1 MTLISPPLRWRQM
14 LDAIPPGGTRFERA
28 ASEEERAALRDAY
41 GLVDVLSFKVAYE
54 IRPWRKNGYR
64 VLGPID
70 AEVVQT
76 CVVTLE
82 PVVQAIHETVDM
94 TFLPQAEAERLAAR
108 QEEEG
113 EIIVDMESRDPPEGF
128 TGTSLDIGG
137 LSAEQLALAID
148 DYPRKPGV
156 DFETAV
162 AAREGGAAVGDA
174 AEDASD
180 APPAKRSP
188 FAALAAH
195 ALAKKNADDDG

>member
-1 MTLISPPLRWRQM
+1 MPLISPPLRWRQM

-28 ASEEERAALRDAY
+28 ATDEERAALRDAY
-41 GLVDVLSFKVAYE
+41 DLLDVNTFSVDFE

-64 VLGPID
+64 VLGAID
-70 AEVVQT
+70 AEIVQS

-82 PVVQAIHETVDM
+82 PVTQVIHETVDM

-113 EIIVDMESRDPPEGF
+113 EIVVDMESNDPPEGF

-156 DFETAV
+156 DFEAAV
-162 AAREGGAAVGDA
+162 EAVEAGGADSADA
-174 AEDASD
+174 DHTD
-180 APPAKRSP
+180 APAGKPSP
-188 FAALAAH
+188 FAALAGH
-195 ALAKKNADDDG
+195 ALAKKNGDDAG